1 MTIQTFSTLRTNM
14 PVGVTGAIS
23 AQDMQDFIDTTED
36 ATSQTILS
44 KSGNYTAV
52 LADNRRKIIFTAAA
66 TLTLPN
72 TLPVGWECGIIQMTT
87 GQVTISVQTGGTGAI
102 LSRGNLT
109 KTAGLYAQAYV
120 VVVTNTNGTAAQIC
134 LGGDIGT

>member
-1 MTIQTFSTLRTNM
+1 M
-14 PVGVTGAIS
+14 PVGVTGGIS

-52 LADNRRKIIFTAAA
+52 LADNRRKIVFSAVA

-72 TLPVGWECGIIQMTT
+72 TLPVGWECGIIQTGT
-87 GQVTISVQTGGTGAI
+87 GQVTIQVATGGTGAV

-109 KTAGLYAQAYV
+109 KTAGQYAQAYV
-120 VVVTNTNGTAAQIC
+120 VVISNGNGTAAQIC
-134 LGGDIGT
+134 LGGDIST